1 MEYTRIFFMFL
12 RQSLNQV
19 HQFSAEQLSGLSDLL
34 SPELIAQCM
43 EDTGVTTIRRRR
55 LPMELMVWSVV
66 GMSLYRHLSMEKV
79 VSKLDILLPGKRPF
93 VAPSAVIQARQRLGS
108 DVMKSVFTQ
117 TQKLWND
124 KTPHPNWHGLT
135 LHAVDGVV
143 WRTPDTKEN
152 DEYFSR
158 TRNQKCSS
166 EYPQVRMVC
175 HMELTSHLLNSASF
189 DSTSVSEVN
198 LTTELIEHS
207 PDQSL
212 TIFDRGFY
220 ALGLL
225 HRWQATGKDRHWLI
239 PMRKGAQYRTIRK
252 LGRGQELV
260 ELKLSP
266 QAKKKWH
273 DAPEIL
279 EARLIT
285 KVVKGKEIRLLT
297 SMTDPLR
304 YPGKDIA
311 ELYSHRWEIELG
323 YREMKQYMLQNNLT
337 LRSKKPELVIQELW
351 GMLLA
356 YNLLRFLMCQ
366 MAYTQNKVMPYQIG
380 FKQASLFLIGQ
391 LQLLPAVAPGRIPEV
406 MNYILDMAESFTLPE
421 RRDRSYPRAV
431 KRRPS
436 RYATRP
442 SKRS

>member
-1 MEYTRIFFMFL
+1 MFL
-12 RQSLNQV
+12 RQALNQV
-19 HQFSAEQLSGLSDLL
+19 HQFSADQLSGLSDLL
-34 SPELIAQCM
+34 SPELIAQCL
-43 EDTGVTTIRRRR
+43 EDTGITTIRRRR
-55 LPMELMVWSVV
+55 LPMEMMVWSVV

-124 KTPHPNWHGLT
+124 KTPHPDWHGLT

-152 DEYFSR
+152 DEQFSR
-158 TRNQKCSS
+158 TRNQKCQS

-175 HMELTSHLLNSASF
+175 HMELTSHLVSGAAF
-189 DSTSVSEVN
+189 DSTSVSEVD
-198 LTTELIEHS
+198 LTTKLIEDS
-207 PDQSL
+207 PNNSL

-225 HRWQATGKDRHWLI
+225 HRWQTTGTERHWLI
-239 PMRKGAQYRTIRK
+239 PMRKGTQYTTLRK

-266 QAKKKWH
+266 QAKKKWD
-273 DAPEIL
+273 DAPETL
-279 EARLIT
+279 QARLIT
-285 KVVKGKEIRLLT
+285 KTIKGKEVRLLT
-297 SMTDPLR
+297 SMTDSMR

-337 LRSKKPELVIQELW
+337 LRSKKPELITQELW

-366 MAYTQNKVMPYQIG
+366 MAYDQNKVMPYQIG
-380 FKQASLFLIGQ
+380 FKQASLFLVGQ

-406 MNYILDMAESFTLPE
+406 MNYILDMAESFTLPA

-442 SKRS
+442 PKRC

>member
-1 MEYTRIFFMFL
+1 MFL
-12 RQSLNQV
+12 RQALNQV
-19 HQFSAEQLSGLSDLL
+19 HQFSADQLSGLSDLL
-34 SPELIAQCM
+34 SPELIAQCL
-43 EDTGVTTIRRRR
+43 EDTGITTIRRRR
-55 LPMELMVWSVV
+55 LPMEMMVWSVV

-124 KTPHPNWHGLT
+124 KTPHPDWHGLT

-143 WRTPDTKEN
+143 WRPPDTKEN
-152 DEYFSR
+152 DEQFSR
-158 TRNQKCSS
+158 TRNQKCQS

-175 HMELTSHLLNSASF
+175 HMELTSHLVSGAAF
-189 DSTSVSEVN
+189 DSTSVSEVD
-198 LTTELIEHS
+198 LTTKLIEDS
-207 PDQSL
+207 PNNSL

-225 HRWQATGKDRHWLI
+225 HRWQTTGTERHWLI
-239 PMRKGAQYRTIRK
+239 PMRKGTQYTTLRK

-266 QAKKKWH
+266 QAKKKWD
-273 DAPEIL
+273 DAPETL
-279 EARLIT
+279 QARLIT
-285 KVVKGKEIRLLT
+285 KTIKGKEVRLLT
-297 SMTDPLR
+297 SMTDSMR

-337 LRSKKPELVIQELW
+337 LRSKKPELITQELW

-366 MAYTQNKVMPYQIG
+366 MAYDQNKVMPYQIG
-380 FKQASLFLIGQ
+380 FKQASLFLVGQ

-406 MNYILDMAESFTLPE
+406 MNYILDMAESFTLPA

-442 SKRS
+442 PKRC

>member
-1 MEYTRIFFMFL
+1 MFL

-366 MAYTQNKVMPYQIG
+366 MAYAQNKVMPYQIG

>member
-1 MEYTRIFFMFL
+1 MFL

-79 VSKLDILLPGKRPF
+79 VSKLDILLPGKKPF

-143 WRTPDTKEN
+143 WRTPETKEN

-304 YPGKDIA
+304 YPVKDIA

>member
-1 MEYTRIFFMFL
+1 
-12 RQSLNQV
+12 
-19 HQFSAEQLSGLSDLL
+19 
-34 SPELIAQCM
+34 IAQCL
-43 EDTGVTTIRRRR
+43 EDTGITTIRRRR
-55 LPMELMVWSVV
+55 LPMEMMVWSVV

-124 KTPHPNWHGLT
+124 KTPHPDWHGLT

-152 DEYFSR
+152 DEQFSR
-158 TRNQKCSS
+158 TRNQKCQS

-175 HMELTSHLLNSASF
+175 HMELTSHLVSGAAF
-189 DSTSVSEVN
+189 DSTSVSEVD
-198 LTTELIEHS
+198 LTTKLIEDS
-207 PDQSL
+207 PNNSL

-225 HRWQATGKDRHWLI
+225 HRWQTTGTERHWLI
-239 PMRKGAQYRTIRK
+239 PMRKGTQYTTLRK

-266 QAKKKWH
+266 QAKKKWD
-273 DAPEIL
+273 DAPETL
-279 EARLIT
+279 QARLIT
-285 KVVKGKEIRLLT
+285 KTIKGKEVRLLT
-297 SMTDPLR
+297 SMTDSMR

-337 LRSKKPELVIQELW
+337 LRSKKPELITQELW

-366 MAYTQNKVMPYQIG
+366 MAYDQNKVMPYQIG
-380 FKQASLFLIGQ
+380 FKQASLFLVGQ

-406 MNYILDMAESFTLPE
+406 MNYILDMAESFTLPA

-442 SKRS
+442 PKRC

>member
-1 MEYTRIFFMFL
+1 MFL

-311 ELYSHRWEIELG
+311 ELYSHRWEIELV

-366 MAYTQNKVMPYQIG
+366 MAYAQNKVMPYQIG

>member
-1 MEYTRIFFMFL
+1 
-12 RQSLNQV
+12 
-19 HQFSAEQLSGLSDLL
+19 
-34 SPELIAQCM
+34 M

-239 PMRKGAQYRTIRK
+239 PMRKGAQYRTVRK

-366 MAYTQNKVMPYQIG
+366 MAYAQNKVMPYQIG

>member
-1 MEYTRIFFMFL
+1 MFL
-12 RQSLNQV
+12 RQALNQV
-19 HQFSAEQLSGLSDLL
+19 HQFSADQLSGLSDLL
-34 SPELIAQCM
+34 SPELIAQCL
-43 EDTGVTTIRRRR
+43 EDTGITTIRRRR
-55 LPMELMVWSVV
+55 LPMEMMVWSVV

-124 KTPHPNWHGLT
+124 KTPHPDWHGLT

-152 DEYFSR
+152 DEQFSR
-158 TRNQKCSS
+158 TRNQKCRS

-175 HMELTSHLLNSASF
+175 HMELTSHLVSGAAF
-189 DSTSVSEVN
+189 DSTSVSEVD
-198 LTTELIEHS
+198 LTTKLIEDS
-207 PDQSL
+207 PNNSL

-225 HRWQATGKDRHWLI
+225 HRWQTTGTERHWLI
-239 PMRKGAQYRTIRK
+239 PMRKGTQYTTLRK

-266 QAKKKWH
+266 QAKKKWD
-273 DAPEIL
+273 DAPETL
-279 EARLIT
+279 QARLIT
-285 KVVKGKEIRLLT
+285 KTIKGKEVRLLT
-297 SMTDPLR
+297 SMTDSMR

-337 LRSKKPELVIQELW
+337 LRSKKPELITQELW

-366 MAYTQNKVMPYQIG
+366 MAYDQNKVMPYQIG
-380 FKQASLFLIGQ
+380 FKQASLFLVGQ

-406 MNYILDMAESFTLPE
+406 MNYILDMAESFTLPA

-442 SKRS
+442 PKRC

>member
-1 MEYTRIFFMFL
+1 MHSDFFMFL
-12 RQSLNQV
+12 RQALNQV
-19 HQFSAEQLSGLSDLL
+19 HKFSAEQLSGLSDLL
-34 SPELIAQCM
+34 SPELISQCL
-43 EDTGVTTIRRRR
+43 EDTGITTVRRRR
-55 LPMELMVWSVV
+55 LPMEMMVWSVV

-79 VSKLDILLPGKRPF
+79 VSKLDILLPGKKPF

-117 TQKLWND
+117 TQKIWHD
-124 KTPHPNWHGLT
+124 KTPHPDWHGLT

-152 DEYFSR
+152 GETFSR

-189 DSTSVSEVN
+189 DSTSTSEVD
-198 LTTELIEHS
+198 LTTELIEQS
-207 PDQSL
+207 PDNSL

-225 HRWQATGKDRHWLI
+225 HRWQTTGTERHWLI
-239 PMRKGAQYRTIRK
+239 PMRKGAQYTTLRQ

-260 ELKLSP
+260 ELTLSP

-273 DAPEIL
+273 DAPETL

-285 KVVKGKEIRLLT
+285 KTIKGKEVRLLT

-304 YPGKDIA
+304 YPGQDIA

-323 YREMKQYMLQNNLT
+323 YREMKQYMLQNTLT
-337 LRSKKPELVIQELW
+337 LRSKKPELVEQELW

-366 MAYTQNKVMPYQIG
+366 MAYDQNKVMPYQIG

-391 LQLLPAVAPGRIPEV
+391 LQQLPSVAPGRVPEV

-421 RRDRSYPRAV
+421 RRERSYPRAV

-442 SKRS
+442 SKRC

>member
-1 MEYTRIFFMFL
+1 MFL

-366 MAYTQNKVMPYQIG
+366 MAYAQNKVMPYQIG

-391 LQLLPAVAPGRIPEV
+391 LQLLPAIAPGRIPEV

>member
-1 MEYTRIFFMFL
+1 MFL

-366 MAYTQNKVMPYQIG
+366 MAYAQNKVMPYQIG

-406 MNYILDMAESFTLPE
+406 MTYILDMAESFTLPE

>member
-1 MEYTRIFFMFL
+1 MHSDFFMFL
-12 RQSLNQV
+12 RQALNQV
-19 HQFSAEQLSGLSDLL
+19 HKFSAEQLSGLSDLL
-34 SPELIAQCM
+34 SPELISQCL
-43 EDTGVTTIRRRR
+43 ENTGITTVRRRR
-55 LPMELMVWSVV
+55 LPMEMMVWSVV

-79 VSKLDILLPGKRPF
+79 VSKLDILLPGKKPF

-117 TQKLWND
+117 TQKIWHD
-124 KTPHPNWHGLT
+124 KTSHPDWHGLT

-152 DEYFSR
+152 GETFSR

-189 DSTSVSEVN
+189 DSTSTSEVD
-198 LTTELIEHS
+198 LTTELIEQS
-207 PDQSL
+207 PDNSL

-225 HRWQATGKDRHWLI
+225 HRWQTTGTERHWLI
-239 PMRKGAQYRTIRK
+239 PMRKGVQYTTLRQ

-260 ELKLSP
+260 ELTLSP

-273 DAPEIL
+273 DAPETL

-285 KVVKGKEIRLLT
+285 KTIKGKEVRLLT

-304 YPGKDIA
+304 YPGQDIA

-323 YREMKQYMLQNNLT
+323 YREMKQYMLQNTLT
-337 LRSKKPELVIQELW
+337 LRSKKPELVEQELW

-366 MAYTQNKVMPYQIG
+366 MAYDQNKVMPYQIG

-391 LQLLPAVAPGRIPEV
+391 LQQLPSVAPGRLPEV

-421 RRDRSYPRAV
+421 RRERSYPRAV

-442 SKRS
+442 SKRC

>member
-1 MEYTRIFFMFL
+1 MFL
-12 RQSLNQV
+12 RQALNQV
-19 HQFSAEQLSGLSDLL
+19 HQFSADQLSGLSDLL
-34 SPELIAQCM
+34 SPELIAQCL
-43 EDTGVTTIRRRR
+43 EDTGITTIRRRR
-55 LPMELMVWSVV
+55 LPMEMMVWSVV

-79 VSKLDILLPGKRPF
+79 VSKLDILLPGKKPF

-117 TQKLWND
+117 AQKLWND
-124 KTPHPNWHGLT
+124 KTPHPDWHGLT

-152 DEYFSR
+152 DERFSR
-158 TRNQKCSS
+158 TRNQKCQS

-175 HMELTSHLLNSASF
+175 HMELTSHLVSGAAF
-189 DSTSVSEVN
+189 DSTSVSEVD
-198 LTTELIEHS
+198 LTTKLIEDS
-207 PDQSL
+207 PNNSL

-225 HRWQATGKDRHWLI
+225 HRWQTIGTKRHWLI
-239 PMRKGAQYRTIRK
+239 PMRKGTQYTTLRK

-266 QAKKKWH
+266 QAKKKWD
-273 DAPEIL
+273 DAPETL
-279 EARLIT
+279 QARLIT
-285 KVVKGKEIRLLT
+285 KTIKGKEVRLLT
-297 SMTDPLR
+297 SMTDSMR

-323 YREMKQYMLQNNLT
+323 YREMKQYMLHNNLT
-337 LRSKKPELVIQELW
+337 LRSKKPELITQELW

-366 MAYTQNKVMPYQIG
+366 MAYDQNKVMPYQIG
-380 FKQASLFLIGQ
+380 FKQASLFLVGQ

-406 MNYILDMAESFTLPE
+406 MNYILDMAESFTLPA

-431 KRRPS
+431 KRRP
-436 RYATRP
+436 
-442 SKRS
+442 